1 MKRLFGTDGIRGRL
15 CDGLDPFLAF
25 KVGYASA
32 DVLSEGANGGRVLIA
47 CDTRL
52 SSSSLTYALASG
64 VCMAGCDA
72 YVCGVLPT
80 PALAYLVEAEN
91 FLYGVM
97 VSASHNGAEYNGIKL
112 ISSDGTKLADDVEE
126 IIEEKIFAFDA
137 EKSECKKDFAVGSVR
152 EHMSAAEKYIR
163 HLKKCY
169 DDECRGHSDLAKLK
183 IGIDCANGAVS
194 HIAAGIFTD
203 LGHDVVFINRE
214 PDGKNI
220 NLGCGSTD
228 TAALSALV
236 VERGLDL
243 GVAFDGDGDRCLAV
257 DSCGR
262 LVDGDE
268 IIAVMLE
275 DAVRTEKLTNACAV
289 GTVMSNR
296 GLAER
301 CEELGVRFIA
311 AAVGD
316 RYVKEEM
323 DKSGAFIGGEP
334 SGHIVFGNICSTGDG
349 PLTALMLIAL
359 ISRRRT
365 PLAELCLAFHRV
377 PSFERNIEI
386 DPSRRDEFKAD
397 REMDVLR
404 EKAYEELGAGASLVL
419 RASGT
424 EPCIRIRIECRDVC
438 KAENVMEWLCER
450 ISDKY
455 GI

>member
-32 DVLSEGANGGRVLIA
+32 EVLSGGVVGSKVLIA

-52 SSSSLTYALASG
+52 SSSALAGALASG
-64 VCMAGCDA
+64 ICMAGSDA
-72 YVCGVLPT
+72 YICGVLPT
-80 PALAYLVEAEN
+80 PALAYLVEAGGY
-91 FLYGVM
+91 LYGVM

-112 ISSDGTKLADDVEE
+112 ISSTGTKLADEVEAD
-126 IIEEKIFAFDA
+126 IEKEIFAFDGK
-137 EKSECKKDFAVGSVR
+137 EHHLCEDFRIGRILSYDSVSHEYVEHLRECYLNA
-152 EHMSAAEKYIR
+152 
-163 HLKKCY
+163 
-169 DDECRGHSDLAKLK
+169 CRGYKCNTHLR
-183 IGIDCANGAVS
+183 IGIDCANGATAP
-194 HIAAGIFTD
+194 IAAEVFTG
-203 LGHDVVFINRE
+203 LGHEVIFINRE

-228 TAALSALV
+228 TAGLSALV
-236 VERGLDL
+236 TRHGLDL

-257 DSCGR
+257 DSDGR

-268 IIAVMLE
+268 IIAIMLE
-275 DAVRTEKLTNACAV
+275 DAVNTKRLTDACAV

-301 CEELGVRFIA
+301 CEELGVKFIA

-323 DKSGAFIGGEP
+323 DKSGAIIGGEP
-334 SGHIVFGNICSTGDG
+334 SGHIVFGSLCSTGDG
-349 PLTALMLIAL
+349 PLTALMLISL
-359 ISRRRT
+359 MSRSGRT
-365 PLAELCLAFHRV
+365 LKELCSSFNRV
-377 PSFERNIEI
+377 PAFERNITI
-386 DPSRRDEFKAD
+386 DPARRAEFKED
-397 REMDVLR
+397 GEMEALR
-404 EKAYEELGAGASLVL
+404 RGVYEELGRGASLVL

-424 EPCIRIRIECRDVC
+424 EPCIRIRIECRDEK
-438 KAENVMEWLCER
+438 KACDVMERLYTQ